1 MPKSY
6 YPPEPLK
13 KVLIIPKTIFE
24 KNSGKPIFR
33 VTLAEELNFKSGS
46 RPYRDLITASA
57 GYGLTSGSYISEKL
71 TLEPTGSELAHG
83 KTEAA
88 YNALF
93 SLEVF
98 KKFYDNFGSG
108 GSRGIPSEKAAR
120 DFLQNE
126 CGVPEGQSKGVLEKI
141 IQDAKDW
148 FLIQNIAGGD
158 KFVPVDL
165 AKESARALEESKEEE
180 VIPEITDHKGTPG
193 QNTYQEPTRTKP
205 SLDISPRLQL
215 NIEIHIAADT
225 SDESIE
231 TIFKNMRKYL
241 LSDGE

>member
-13 KVLIIPKTIFE
+13 KALIIPKAIFE
-24 KNSGKPIFR
+24 KNAGKPIFR
-33 VTLAEELNFKSGS
+33 VTLAEELKFKSEA
-46 RPYRDLITASA
+46 RTFRDLITASA
-57 GYGLTSGSYISEKL
+57 GYGLTSGSYISEKIV
-71 TLEPTGSELAHG
+71 LEPTGSDLALG

-88 YNALF
+88 YTALF

-120 DFLQNE
+120 DFLQSE
-126 CGVPEGQSKGVLEKI
+126 CGVPEGQSKGVLENI

-148 FLIQNIAGGD
+148 MLIQNIAGGD

-165 AKESARALEESKEEE
+165 ARERAGALQESIAEEST
-180 VIPEITDHKGTPG
+180 PEITDHKKAPV
-193 QNTYQEPTRTKP
+193 QKTYQEPTRIKP
-205 SLDISPRLQL
+205 SLDVSPRLQL
-215 NIEIHIAADT
+215 NIEIHIAAET
-225 SDESIE
+225 SDEKIE

-241 LSDGE
+241 LTDGE

>member
-13 KVLIIPKTIFE
+13 RAQIIPKTIFE
-24 KNSGKPIFR
+24 KNAGNPIFR
-33 VTLAEELNFKSGS
+33 VTLAEELKFKSGS
-46 RPYRDLITASA
+46 RTFRDLITASA
-57 GYGLTSGSYISEKL
+57 GYGLTSGSYISEKI
-71 TLEPTGSELAHG
+71 TLEPTGTDLACG
-83 KTEAA
+83 KTEPV

-126 CGVPEGQSKGVLEKI
+126 CGVPEGQSKGVLEHI

-148 FLIQNIAGGD
+148 FLIQDIAGGD

-165 AKESARALEESKEEE
+165 AKEKAEASKESMEE
-180 VIPEITDHKGTPG
+180 IVPKITDRLEAPVKKI
-193 QNTYQEPTRTKP
+193 YQEPIRTKP

-225 SDESIE
+225 SDEKIE